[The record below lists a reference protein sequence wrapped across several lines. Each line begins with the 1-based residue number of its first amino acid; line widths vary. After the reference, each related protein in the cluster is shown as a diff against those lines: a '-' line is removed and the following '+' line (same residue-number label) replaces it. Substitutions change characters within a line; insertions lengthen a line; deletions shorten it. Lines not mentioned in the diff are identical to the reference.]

1 MKGNILLQ
9 IGIISGIALVVALL
23 LGLPNKRGTHGFDE
37 RQLAE
42 RGKAAQFAMYTALG
56 SLIAIYLGLLFE
68 WLPFENVAVLS
79 VSALVLT
86 MLVFEGYCIFH
97 DAFLTDDETSIGKS
111 VVYLALGGLWMG
123 MAWFGR
129 IRGAEID
136 WIDLLLGIDYLGAA
150 LMLLIRMLYVRIRDR
165 MEDGAEA
172 NG

>member
-1 MKGNILLQ
+1 
-9 IGIISGIALVVALL
+9 
-23 LGLPNKRGTHGFDE
+23 
-37 RQLAE
+37 
-42 RGKAAQFAMYTALG
+42 
-56 SLIAIYLGLLFE
+56 
-68 WLPFENVAVLS
+68 
-79 VSALVLT
+79 